1 MMILDTTYLATL
13 VGLFVILS
21 PGLLL
26 TIPPLSLDEITKKG
40 VSYEDGSGGAAEACT
55 SVTGTGVEAE
65 CKKAHD
71 LFASGYTSQVAV
83 LLHALVFAAALYF
96 LPQNIGL
103 RTFDNTSILVMAGLF
118 AVLSPGLLLTLPS
131 LSKTDCGVGKKN
143 IADDGEFCD
152 AIDTITEAAAPNCKK
167 CTSVFA
173 SGHTG
178 VVPVI
183 VHGLVFGTVAYYVA
197 RNYL

>member
-1 MMILDTTYLATL
+1 MILDTTYLAML

-26 TIPPLSLDEITKKG
+26 TLPQLSLDEMTKKG
-40 VSYEDGSGGAAEACT
+40 VSYDSGSGTAVACT
-55 SVTGTGVEAE
+55 NITTAPVEPE

-83 LLHALVFAAALYF
+83 LVHALVFAAALYF
-96 LPQNIGL
+96 LPQNVGL

-118 AVLSPGLLLTLPS
+118 ALLSPGLLLTLPA
-131 LSKTDCGVGKKN
+131 LSKEECGMGKKN
-143 IADDGEFCD
+143 IADDGEFCEV
-152 AIDTITEAAAPNCKK
+152 IDPITQAAAPNCKK
-167 CTSVFA
+167 CTGVFA

-178 VVPVI
+178 VLPVV
-183 VHGLVFGTVAYYVA
+183 VHGLVFGTAAYFVA